1 MKTKYDRIKP
11 SKVAKQ
17 IIRWSKDYIEE
28 SGHKGFV
35 VGISGGIDS
44 ALTANLIAMT
54 DKPVQLLYLPIKEQG
69 SERERAYAVGEQL
82 ESIYE
87 NVTFKEINLIRIF
100 MEFQNKFYEFDNE
113 LAFANTKSRIRM
125 TALYQVAQDLG
136 YLVAGTGNKVEDFGI
151 GFFTKYGDGGVDISP
166 IADLTKTEVYIMAKE
181 VFGNIPESVQVAPP
195 SDGLWDD
202 RRNDEEQI
210 GATYQ
215 ELEKAMAGET
225 PSTDREREV
234 IKIYEDLHNKNKHK
248 MGTVPYC
255 KIKYAK

>member
-1 MKTKYDRIKP
+1 MKTKYDKIKP

-17 IIRWSKDYIEE
+17 IIRWSKDYIEN

-44 ALTANLIAMT
+44 ALTANLMAMT
-54 DKPVQLLYLPIKEQG
+54 GYPVTLLYLPIKNQG
-69 SERERAYAVGEQL
+69 SEAERAYALAETL
-82 ESIYE
+82 TNSYDH
-87 NVTFKEINLIRIF
+87 VTFKEINLIRIF
-100 MEFQNKFYEFDNE
+100 MEFQNKLHEHDSE
-113 LAFANTKSRIRM
+113 LAFANSKSRIRM

-136 YLVAGTGNKVEDFGI
+136 YLVAGTGNKVEDFGV

-181 VFGNIPESVQVAPP
+181 VFGNIPQTIQKAPP

-225 PSTDREREV
+225 PSTNRELEV
-234 IKIYEDLHNKNKHK
+234 IQIYEDLHNKNKHK
-248 MGTVPYC
+248 MKQIPVC
-255 KIKYAK
+255 KIRYT

>member
-44 ALTANLIAMT
+44 ALTANLMAMT
-54 DKPVQLLYLPIKEQG
+54 DKPVQLLYLPIKNQG
-69 SERERAYAVGEQL
+69 SEADRAYALAEDL
-82 ESIYE
+82 TSKYD
-87 NVTFKEINLIRIF
+87 NVSFKEINLIRIF
-100 MEFQNKFYEFDNE
+100 MEFQNKLYEHDNE
-113 LAFANTKSRIRM
+113 LAFANSKSRIRM

-136 YLVAGTGNKVEDFGI
+136 YLVAGTGNKVEDFGV

-181 VFGNIPESVQVAPP
+181 VFGDIPETIQKAPP

-215 ELEKAMAGET
+215 ELEKAMAGEK
-225 PSTDREREV
+225 PSTPRELEV
-234 IKIYEDLHNKNKHK
+234 IQIYEDLHNKNKHK
-248 MGTVPYC
+248 MKPIPVC
-255 KIKYAK
+255 KIRYT